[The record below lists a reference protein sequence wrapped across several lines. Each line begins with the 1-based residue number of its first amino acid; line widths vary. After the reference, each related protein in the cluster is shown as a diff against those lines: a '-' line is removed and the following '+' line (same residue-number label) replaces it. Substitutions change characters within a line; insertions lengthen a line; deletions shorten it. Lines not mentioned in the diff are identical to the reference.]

1 MPLLKNNAFVQD
13 DWTTLDDEATLPDGG
28 KIVVSFTRL
37 VRDWDTLAKFPGV
50 LGVKLANTDKPE
62 SLAPYLSQIAI
73 IVLAFP
79 AFTDGR
85 AYSIARGFRLDGYR
99 GELRAEGNLLP
110 DQLQYM
116 RQVGFDSFTVSDRF
130 PLQSWQAASHQ
141 MSLAYQRG
149 LYRVAGEGEVWSQR
163 HQGFAPWEEQP
174 HAG

>member
-1 MPLLKNNAFVQD
+1 MPLLKNNAFVYD
-13 DWTTLDDEATLPDGG
+13 EWTNLNEEEATPEGG
-28 KIVVSFTRL
+28 KIIVSFARL
-37 VRDWDTLAKFPGV
+37 TKEWDSLAKFPGV
-50 LGVKLANTDKPE
+50 LGVKVENTE
-62 SLAPYLSQIAI
+62 RVEALAPYLSQIGI

-85 AYSIARGFRLDGYR
+85 AYSVARGLRLDGYR

-116 RQVGFDSFTVSDRF
+116 RQVGFDSFEVNDRF
-130 PLQSWQAASHQ
+130 PLQSWQAAANQ

-149 LYRVAGEGEVWSQR
+149 LFRAAGENEVWSTR
-163 HQGFAPWEEQP
+163 HQGFAAWEEQP

>member
-1 MPLLKNNAFVQD
+1 MPLLKNNTFVTDEWTVLTD
-13 DWTTLDDEATLPDGG
+13 DDATPDGG
-28 KIVVSFTRL
+28 KIIVSFVRL
-37 VRDWDTLAKFPGV
+37 AKDWDSLAKFPGV
-50 LGVKLANTDKPE
+50 LGVKLANTDKVE
-62 SLAPYLSQIAI
+62 ALAPYLSQIAI

-85 AYSIARGFRLDGYR
+85 AYSLARGLRLDGYR

-116 RQVGFDSFTVSDRF
+116 HQVGFDSFTVNDRF

-149 LYRVAGEGEVWSQR
+149 LFRQADEKEVWSQR
-163 HQGFAPWEEQP
+163 HQGFAAWEEQP

>member
-1 MPLLKNNAFVQD
+1 MPLLKNNAFIAD
-13 DWTTLDDEATLPDGG
+13 EWTTLLDDAELPDGG
-28 KIVVSFTRL
+28 KIIVSFARL
-37 VRDWDTLAKFPGV
+37 AKDWDTLVEFPGV
-50 LGVKLANTDKPE
+50 LGLALANTDRVE
-62 SLAPYLSQIAI
+62 ALAPYLSQLAI

-85 AYSIARGFRLDGYR
+85 AYSLAKGLRLDGYR

-116 RQVGFDSFTVSDRF
+116 RQVGFDSFVVNDRF
-130 PLQSWQAASHQ
+130 PLQSWQAAAHH

-149 LYRVAGEGEVWSQR
+149 LLRQAGEKEVWSQR
-163 HQGFAPWEEQP
+163 HQGFAAWEEQP

>member
-1 MPLLKNNAFVQD
+1 MPLLKNNAFVD
-13 DWTTLDDEATLPDGG
+13 DKWAALADDAELPEGG
-28 KIVVSFTRL
+28 KIIVSFARL
-37 VRDWDTLAKFPGV
+37 AKEWDTLAKFPGV
-50 LGVKLANTDKPE
+50 LGVKLANTDKVE
-62 SLAPYLSQIAI
+62 ALTPYLSQLAI

-85 AYSIARGFRLDGYR
+85 AYSLARGLRLDGYR

-116 RQVGFDSFTVSDRF
+116 RQVGFDSFDVNERF
-130 PLQSWQAASHQ
+130 PLQSWQAASKQ

-149 LYRVAGEGEVWSQR
+149 LYRQTGEQEVWSQR

>member
-1 MPLLKNNAFVQD
+1 MPLLKNNAFIQD
-13 DWTTLDDEATLPDGG
+13 EWTTLTDDDAAPDGG
-28 KIVVSFTRL
+28 KIIVSFTRL
-37 VRDWDTLAKFPGV
+37 AKEWDALAKFPGV
-50 LGVKLANTDKPE
+50 LGVKLNNNERIEA
-62 SLAPYLSQIAI
+62 LAPYISQIAI

-85 AYSIARGFRLDGYR
+85 AYSIARGLRLDGYR

-116 RQVGFDSFTVSDRF
+116 RQVGFDSFQVNERF
-130 PLQSWQAASHQ
+130 PLQSWQAAATQ

-149 LYRVAGEGEVWSQR
+149 LFRQAGENEVWSTR
-163 HQGFAPWEEQP
+163 HQGFAAWEEQP

>member
-1 MPLLKNNAFVQD
+1 MPLLKNNAFVSD
-13 DWTTLDDEATLPDGG
+13 EWTTLDDEIALPDGG
-28 KIVVSFTRL
+28 KIIVSFVRL
-37 VRDWDTLAKFPGV
+37 ARDWDTLAKFPGV
-50 LGVKLANTDKPE
+50 LGVKLANTEKVE
-62 SLAPYLSQIAI
+62 ALAPYVSQLAI

-85 AYSIARGFRLDGYR
+85 AYSLARGLRLDGYR

-116 RQVGFDSFTVSDRF
+116 RQVGFDSFQVNDRF

-149 LYRVAGEGEVWSQR
+149 LFRQAGEGEVWSQR